1 MRHFSFPWI
10 LLMTI
15 LFVSCNN
22 ENSARTGTRQ
32 QLSIPRGN
40 IKYDS
45 GFLTPVNPNNG
56 SAATRALTPTLQ
68 QSASS
73 TLDSAAIML
82 EKGLNPPHGTPGHRC
97 ELKVGEPLN
106 SKPEAVVNTS
116 GLNPAHGQP
125 GHRCDIAVGAPLNSK
140 PVNSATTSPL
150 QVNTTKPV
158 PAATQNGLNPAH
170 GQPGHRCD
178 IAVGAPLNSKPNNTV
193 AQANI
198 DTVKKESTPPTDSVK
213 N

>member
-1 MRHFSFPWI
+1 MHLSNFPGV
-10 LLMTI
+10 LLITI

-32 QLSIPRGN
+32 QLSIPRDN
-40 IKYDS
+40 LRYDS
-45 GFLTPVNPNNG
+45 AFLSPVNPNNG
-56 SAATRALTPTLQ
+56 SAATNALTATSQ
-68 QSASS
+68 KSGSS

-82 EKGLNPPHGTPGHRC
+82 QKGLNPPHGTPGHRC

-106 SKPEAVVNTS
+106 SKPEAVVNNS

-140 PVNSATTSPL
+140 PANSVTATPL
-150 QVNTTKPV
+150 QVNTSRPV
-158 PAATQNGLNPAH
+158 PATQNGLNPAH

-193 AQANI
+193 APENI
-198 DTVKKESTPPTDSVK
+198 DTSKTVATLSTDSVK